1 MKAFLKINVQKL
13 IIHNSRFR
21 YHTGFLF
28 VYSERT
34 QFNMEENKE
43 TKVVNFTTDDGEEIP
58 FFVVEETK
66 IAGEN
71 YLLVTDSEDEEADAY
86 ILREVSE
93 NTEESFYEMLEDDE
107 KINAISKVFAELLD
121 DVEFEN

>member
-1 MKAFLKINVQKL
+1 MDLDNL
-13 IIHNSRFR
+13 ILVSNA
-21 YHTGFLF
+21 
-28 VYSERT
+28 
-34 QFNMEENKE
+34 
-43 TKVVNFTTDDGEEIP
+43 EEIP

-71 YLLVTDSEDEEADAY
+71 YLLVTDSEDDEADAY

-93 NTEESFYEMLEDDE
+93 NTEESFYEMLEDDD

>member
-1 MKAFLKINVQKL
+1 
-13 IIHNSRFR
+13 
-21 YHTGFLF
+21 
-28 VYSERT
+28 
-34 QFNMEENKE
+34 MEENKE
-43 TKVVNFTTDDGEEIP
+43 TKVVNFTTDNGEEIP

-71 YLLVTDSEDEEADAY
+71 YLLVTDSEDDEADAY

-93 NTEESFYEMLEDDE
+93 DTEESFYEMLEDDD

>member
-1 MKAFLKINVQKL
+1 
-13 IIHNSRFR
+13 
-21 YHTGFLF
+21 
-28 VYSERT
+28 
-34 QFNMEENKE
+34 MEENKE
-43 TKVVNFTTDDGEEIP
+43 TKVVNFATDDGEEIP

-86 ILREVSE
+86 ILKEVSE
-93 NTEESFYEMLEDDE
+93 NTEESFYEMLEDDD

-121 DVEFEN
+121 DVEFKS

>member
-1 MKAFLKINVQKL
+1 
-13 IIHNSRFR
+13 
-21 YHTGFLF
+21 
-28 VYSERT
+28 
-34 QFNMEENKE
+34 MEENKE
-43 TKVVNFTTDDGEEIP
+43 TKVVNFTTDNGEEIP

-71 YLLVTDSEDEEADAY
+71 YLLVTDSEDDEADAY

-93 NTEESFYEMLEDDE
+93 NTEENFYEMLEDDE